1 MPDRDPA
8 CCFKRENNSRY
19 LTPSAGGNCAEFPAW
34 STRPSNYM
42 EHGRQ
47 AAGLPRTT
55 LGNIKRVEL
64 CGVATATQHSKTF
77 QSTFE
82 KSWEKLVGKL
92 VKGLAGPCRT
102 CFSSSM
108 KGPCSQ
114 HWQCVIGPPRD
125 HCGLTSQVNQFR
137 SIERMNDERWMIGNG
152 TASLAYRVSQLY
164 GVAHWACCCSL
175 SITWPDR
182 LLPMSWGR
190 PARFFE
196 GNLSNLNRI

>member
-55 LGNIKRVEL
+55 LGNNERVEL

-77 QSTFE
+77 FQNTFE
-82 KSWEKLVGKL
+82 KSRRREKLVGKL

-114 HWQCVIGPPRD
+114 HWQRPIGPPRD
-125 HCGLTSQVNQFR
+125 NYGLTSQVNQFR

-164 GVAHWACCCSL
+164 WRSPLG
-175 SITWPDR
+175 
-182 LLPMSWGR
+182 LLLQSQHHVTGQTIANGLRETCEIFRRKP
-190 PARFFE
+190 E
-196 GNLSNLNRI
+196 